1 VDFWG
6 TLLLDPPSSDNRYKR
21 RRMADFESILA
32 GMSVRTTPGALDRA
46 YDASASWLG
55 RVWAQNR
62 DVPVTEHVRAI
73 LAALDAGLPDRVP
86 ADVMTALVDAYAR
99 PLLMV
104 PPAVDDSARG
114 AFERLR
120 ADGITLALLSNTM
133 RTPGTTLRLLLGRY
147 GLLDSFA
154 HLTFSDEVGV
164 RKPAPEIFA
173 LTLRALG
180 VPPAEAVHVGDD
192 PVLDVHGARAAGLR
206 CVQVT
211 TASLKALG
219 AQRPDAVV
227 TNLAGLPDAIASLER
242 A

>member
-1 VDFWG
+1 PHGGPFRYRSVLIDVLGWALERVAGARLAELLSREVWRPMGAEFDADIVVDG
-6 TLLLDPPSSDNRYKR
+6 RGNA
-21 RRMADFESILA
+21 MADG
-32 GMSVRTTPGALDRA
+32 GMSATLRD
-46 YDASASWLG
+46 LG
-55 RVWAQNR
+55 R
-62 DVPVTEHVRAI
+62 
-73 LAALDAGLPDRVP
+73 
-86 ADVMTALVDAYAR
+86 
-99 PLLMV
+99 
-104 PPAVDDSARG
+104 
-114 AFERLR
+114 F
-120 ADGITLALLSNTM
+120 
-133 RTPGTTLRLLLGRY
+133 

-173 LTLRALG
+173 MTLRALG

>member
-1 VDFWG
+1 
-6 TLLLDPPSSDNRYKR
+6 
-21 RRMADFESILA
+21 
-32 GMSVRTTPGALDRA
+32 
-46 YDASASWLG
+46 
-55 RVWAQNR
+55 
-62 DVPVTEHVRAI
+62 
-73 LAALDAGLPDRVP
+73 
-86 ADVMTALVDAYAR
+86 
-99 PLLMV
+99 
-104 PPAVDDSARG
+104 
-114 AFERLR
+114 
-120 ADGITLALLSNTM
+120 M
-133 RTPGTTLRLLLGRY
+133 RTPGTTLRLLLARF

-227 TNLAGLPDAIASLER
+227 TSLAGLPDAIASLER